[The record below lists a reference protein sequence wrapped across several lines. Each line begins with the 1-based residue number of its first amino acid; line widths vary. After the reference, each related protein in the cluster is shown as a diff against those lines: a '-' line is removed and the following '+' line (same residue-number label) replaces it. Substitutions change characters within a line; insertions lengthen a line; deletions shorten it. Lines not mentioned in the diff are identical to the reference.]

1 MTATES
7 RLRELLARR
16 ILILDGAMGT
26 MIQQYRLSEAD
37 FRGER
42 FAGHPIDLRGNND
55 LLSLTR
61 PELIREIH
69 EQYLAAGA
77 DIIETNT
84 FGATSIAQDDYKL
97 GALAYEMNVAAARIA
112 RAAVA
117 QYSSAD
123 RPRYVAGALGPTPR
137 TASISPDVNDPGA
150 RNVSFDELVAAYG
163 EQARGL
169 LDGGADLLL
178 IETIFD
184 TLNAKAAIFAIE
196 EEFERRA
203 QRGEPRVPMM
213 ISGTVTDASGRI
225 LSGQTVEAFWHSVRH
240 ARPLTVGL
248 NCALGAALMR
258 PYIEEL
264 ARIADTFVSVYPE
277 RRPAE
282 PDERDR
288 LRRDAGD
295 HLELCCAS
303 SPKRASSISP
313 AAAAARRPSTSPRSR
328 GRSTG
333 SRRVPC
339 PRPTGCSGSPA
350 SSR

>member
-26 MIQQYRLSEAD
+26 LIQQYRLSEAE

-55 LLSLTR
+55 LLSITR

-112 RAAVA
+112 RAAVE

-150 RNVSFDELVAAYG
+150 RNVSFDELAAAYG

-184 TLNAKAAIFAIE
+184 TLNAKAAIFAVE

-264 ARIADTFVSVYPE
+264 ARIADTFISVYPNAGLPNPMSE
-277 RRPAE
+277 TGFDETPDITSSLLREFAE
-282 PDERDR
+282 
-288 LRRDAGD
+288 AGFVNIAGG
-295 HLELCCAS
+295 CCGTTPEHDNQAGIES
-303 SPKRASSISP
+303 
-313 AAAAARRPSTSPRSR
+313 AARRC
-328 GRSTG
+328 GA
-333 SRRVPC
+333 VL
-339 PRPTGCSGSPA
+339 SG
-350 SSR
+350 

>member
-1 MTATES
+1 
-7 RLRELLARR
+7 
-16 ILILDGAMGT
+16 
-26 MIQQYRLSEAD
+26 
-37 FRGER
+37 
-42 FAGHPIDLRGNND
+42 
-55 LLSLTR
+55 
-61 PELIREIH
+61 
-69 EQYLAAGA
+69 
-77 DIIETNT
+77 
-84 FGATSIAQDDYKL
+84 
-97 GALAYEMNVAAARIA
+97 MNVAAARIA

-123 RPRYVAGALGPTPR
+123 WPRYVAGALGPTPR

-264 ARIADTFVSVYPE
+264 ARIADTFVSVYPNAGLPNPMSE
-277 RRPAE
+277 TGFDETPEITSSLLREFAEAGFVNVAGGCCGTTPEHVAEIARAIEGLAPRAVPAARPGAQALRTRAAEGQRRE
-282 PDERDR
+282 PVRQRWRARERDR
-288 LRRDAGD
+288 LEGV
-295 HLELCCAS
+295 CAAHFERAVRGGRQR
-303 SPKRASSISP
+303 RAS
-313 AAAAARRPSTSPRSR
+313 A
-328 GRSTG
+328 G
-333 SRRVPC
+333 
-339 PRPTGCSGSPA
+339 
-350 SSR
+350 